1 MYVNYLTASEVAD
14 VCRQKLKTK
23 GLFED
28 LVVCWLGGGGV
39 LVCLFVLTWVIL
51 HLVFVVKPTNSQI
64 IADYLSFSIQTKMSS
79 LA

>member
-28 LVVCWLGGGGV
+28 LVVCWLGGWVVG
-39 LVCLFVLTWVIL
+39 LFVLTWVIL

>member
-39 LVCLFVLTWVIL
+39 SLFVCFNMGHFAPGVCGEA
-51 HLVFVVKPTNSQI
+51 HK
-64 IADYLSFSIQTKMSS
+64 
-79 LA
+79 